1 MDVMEARAKSAQLL
15 EESKMRR
22 SYRKFLPEALDLEV
36 LRNCIKTAA
45 TAPSGAN
52 KQPWHFCLVTNQDVK
67 DKIREEADKVEK
79 AFYESKITDEWAADL
94 EHLALSW
101 QKPFLNEAPA
111 LIVIFK
117 EYYKTL
123 EDGTKDKNYY
133 VSESADIATGLLIN
147 ALRNVG
153 LQTLTYTPAPND
165 FLKEMF
171 GRPDGEKAVMVLV
184 VGKPDPEY
192 DLPEITHKDYEE
204 IVTEYL

>member
-1 MDVMEARAKSAQLL
+1 MNVMEAREKSAKLL
-15 EESKMRR
+15 EESKWRR
-22 SYRKFLPEALDLEV
+22 SYRKFLPGPLDLEV

-52 KQPWHFCLVTNQDVK
+52 KQPWHFCLVTDQEWK

-101 QKPFLNEAPA
+101 QKPFLSEAPA

-123 EDGTKDKNYY
+123 EDGTQDKNYY
-133 VSESADIATGLLIN
+133 VSESADLAIGLLIN

-165 FLKEMF
+165 FLKKMF
-171 GRPDGEKAVMVLV
+171 NRPDGERPVMVLV
-184 VGKPDPEY
+184 VGEPDPDYE
-192 DLPEITHKDYEE
+192 LPEITKKEYDE